1 GEGNRLLS
9 TNWFKRKCS
18 RAGDRL
24 NKAAKL
30 IIGILTILVVAA
42 IVAVVI
48 VVNFIKNDTVNE
60 AQTIDEMNQYAYTTP
75 EVTTDLE
82 DGRFVRIEFEII
94 TDGKK
99 SLKEVEKREF
109 QIKNLLIKELSLMSE
124 PDFNAGLSDLESDM
138 KDNLNELMED
148 GEITDVYTVSKVL
161 QQ

>member
-1 GEGNRLLS
+1 M
-9 TNWFKRKCS
+9 
-18 RAGDRL
+18 

-30 IIGILTILVVAA
+30 IIGILTTLVVAA

-48 VVNFIKNDTVNE
+48 VVNFIKDDTVDE
-60 AQTIDEMNQYAYTTP
+60 TQTIDEMNQYAYTTP

-82 DGRFVRIEFEII
+82 DGSFVRIEFEII

-99 SLKEVEKREF
+99 SLKEVDKREF
-109 QIKNLLIKELSLMSE
+109 QIKNLLIKELSVMSE
-124 PDFNAGLSDLESDM
+124 SDFNAGLSDLESDM

>member
-1 GEGNRLLS
+1 MIELE
-9 TNWFKRKCS
+9 KVD
-18 RAGDRL
+18 GDRFTL
-24 NKAAKL
+24 NALFIEQIQSFPDTTTITL
-30 IIGILTILVVAA
+30 INGILTILVVGA

-82 DGRFVRIEFEII
+82 DGSFVRIEFEII

-109 QIKNLLIKELSLMSE
+109 QIKN
-124 PDFNAGLSDLESDM
+124 
-138 KDNLNELMED
+138 
-148 GEITDVYTVSKVL
+148 
-161 QQ
+161 

>member
-1 GEGNRLLS
+1 
-9 TNWFKRKCS
+9 
-18 RAGDRL
+18 GDRL

-82 DGRFVRIEFEII
+82 DGSFVRIEFEII

-99 SLKEVEKREF
+99 SLKEVEKREI
-109 QIKNLLIKELSLMSE
+109 QIKNLLINVLTLMAGA
-124 PDFNAGLSDLESDM
+124 DFSAGLSDLGSDM
-138 KDNLNELMED
+138 KDKLNELMED